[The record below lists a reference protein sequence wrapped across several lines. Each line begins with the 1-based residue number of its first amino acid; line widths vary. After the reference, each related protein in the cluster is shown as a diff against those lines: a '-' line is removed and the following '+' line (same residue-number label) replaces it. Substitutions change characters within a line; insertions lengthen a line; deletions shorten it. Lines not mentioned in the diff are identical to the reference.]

1 MMTTTSDRWQVA
13 NQRYFM
19 GQVARVRQA
28 LERQAAKMQ
37 GEEKVQEED
46 FLPLTSNLSP
56 PATLEQ
62 LCKTFGLSDFER
74 DILLLCVGMELD
86 PSFPSLCAIAQG
98 NERQAYPTMSLALAI
113 LPASHWDALT
123 PTASLRRW
131 QLIEVGT
138 GTTLTSSSLRIDE
151 RILHYIAGVQHLDER
166 LIGIIEPLHRSVQSL
181 VPSHRQ
187 VAEQLAGAWLQAS
200 QQGSALPVVQLCGD
214 ETASKRA
221 IASAT
226 CALLQ
231 LNLYAMSAQAI
242 PTSLSD
248 FNSILR
254 LWNREAILSESVLL
268 LDCDDVETSD
278 PARENVIATLIEG
291 VTSPVIVISPERRR
305 SRQRP
310 SITIDVSKP
319 TAPEQRAI
327 WQDALGEAAESLN
340 GHLDTLVSHFSL
352 SAPSIYAVCTEAK
365 GRGDNKKSL
374 CSLSPQ
380 SSVLIPQSSPLS
392 PQETLSTL
400 LWDTCRSQARQRLN
414 DLAQPIIPGASWDE
428 LVLPEAQ
435 RQVLRD
441 IAAHVRQR
449 AKVYENWGFGGSG
462 RGLGI
467 SALFAGGSG
476 TGKTMAADVLAGE
489 LQLDLYRIDLSS
501 VISKYIGETEKNL
514 RRVFDAAEAGGAIL
528 LFDEADAL
536 FGKRSEVKDS
546 HDRHAN
552 IEVAYLLQRME
563 AYRGLAIL
571 TTNLKGSLDQAFLRR
586 IRFIVQFPFPD
597 ATQRAEIWQRI
608 FPRKTPTEGLD
619 PVKLARL
626 NVAGGNIR
634 NIALNAAFIAADA
647 NEPVGMQHI
656 LQAAKSEYVKL
667 ERPLTDA
674 EVKGWV

>member
-1 MMTTTSDRWQVA
+1 MMTTATNNWQAA
-13 NQRYFM
+13 NQHYFM
-19 GQVARVRQA
+19 REVARVRQA
-28 LERQAAKMQ
+28 LERQAAKMR
-37 GEEKVQEED
+37 GEEKGQEED
-46 FLPLTSNLSP
+46 FPPLTWNLSP
-56 PATLEQ
+56 LAGLEQ

-113 LPASHWDALT
+113 LSDSHWDALT

-131 QLIEVGT
+131 RLIEVGT
-138 GTTLTSSSLRIDE
+138 GNTLTSSPLRIDE

-166 LIGIIEPLHRSVQSL
+166 LIGIVESLHVSAQSL

-187 VAEQLAGAWLQAS
+187 LAEQLAGTWLQAS

-231 LNLYAMSAQAI
+231 LNLNVMSAQAI
-242 PTSLSD
+242 PTSPSD

-291 VTSPVIVISPERRR
+291 ITSPIIITSPERRR

-319 TAPEQRAI
+319 TVPEQRAI

-365 GRGDNKKSL
+365 GRGAGENKESL
-374 CSLSPQ
+374 VSLSPQ
-380 SSVLIPQSSPLS
+380 SSLLS
-392 PQETLSTL
+392 PPETLSTR

-449 AKVYENWGFGGSG
+449 AKVYESWGFGGSG

-489 LQLDLYRIDLSS
+489 LRLDLYRIDLSS
-501 VISKYIGETEKNL
+501 VVSKYIGETEKNL

-608 FPRKTPTEGLD
+608 FPRETPTEGLD
-619 PVKLARL
+619 SVKLARL

>member
-1 MMTTTSDRWQVA
+1 MMTTTSDRWQAA

-19 GQVARVRQA
+19 GEVARVRQA

-37 GEEKVQEED
+37 GEEKGQEED
-46 FLPLTSNLSP
+46 FPRLTSNLSP

-138 GTTLTSSSLRIDE
+138 GTTLTSSPLRIDE
-151 RILHYIAGVQHLDER
+151 RILHYIAGVQHLDE
-166 LIGIIEPLHRSVQSL
+166 LLMGIIEPLHRSVQSL

-187 VAEQLAGAWLQAS
+187 VAEQLAGTWLQAS

-231 LNLYAMSAQAI
+231 LNLNAMSAQVI
-242 PTSLSD
+242 PTSSSD

-291 VTSPVIVISPERRR
+291 VTSPIIVTSPERRR

-365 GRGDNKKSL
+365 GRGDNKESL
-374 CSLSPQ
+374 SSLSPQ

>member
-1 MMTTTSDRWQVA
+1 MMTTTSDRWQAA

-19 GQVARVRQA
+19 GQIARVRQA

-46 FLPLTSNLSP
+46 FLPQTSNLSP

-138 GTTLTSSSLRIDE
+138 GTTLTSSPLRIDE

-187 VAEQLAGAWLQAS
+187 VAEQLAGTWLQAS

-242 PTSLSD
+242 PTSPRDLT
-248 FNSILR
+248 SILR

-278 PARENVIATLIEG
+278 PARENVIASLIEG
-291 VTSPVIVISPERRR
+291 ITSPIIVISPERRR

-365 GRGDNKKSL
+365 GRGDNKESL
-374 CSLSPQ
+374 SSLSPQ
-380 SSVLIPQSSPLS
+380 SSVLSPQSSALS
-392 PQETLSTL
+392 PQETLSNL

>member
-1 MMTTTSDRWQVA
+1 
-13 NQRYFM
+13 
-19 GQVARVRQA
+19 
-28 LERQAAKMQ
+28 
-37 GEEKVQEED
+37 
-46 FLPLTSNLSP
+46 
-56 PATLEQ
+56 
-62 LCKTFGLSDFER
+62 
-74 DILLLCVGMELD
+74 
-86 PSFPSLCAIAQG
+86 
-98 NERQAYPTMSLALAI
+98 
-113 LPASHWDALT
+113 
-123 PTASLRRW
+123 
-131 QLIEVGT
+131 
-138 GTTLTSSSLRIDE
+138 
-151 RILHYIAGVQHLDER
+151 
-166 LIGIIEPLHRSVQSL
+166 
-181 VPSHRQ
+181 
-187 VAEQLAGAWLQAS
+187 
-200 QQGSALPVVQLCGD
+200 
-214 ETASKRA
+214 
-221 IASAT
+221 
-226 CALLQ
+226 
-231 LNLYAMSAQAI
+231 
-242 PTSLSD
+242 
-248 FNSILR
+248 
-254 LWNREAILSESVLL
+254 
-268 LDCDDVETSD
+268 
-278 PARENVIATLIEG
+278 
-291 VTSPVIVISPERRR
+291 
-305 SRQRP
+305 
-310 SITIDVSKP
+310 
-319 TAPEQRAI
+319 
-327 WQDALGEAAESLN
+327 LGEAAESLN

-365 GRGDNKKSL
+365 GRGENKESL

-380 SSVLIPQSSPLS
+380 SSVLSPQSSPLS
-392 PQETLSTL
+392 PQETLSNL